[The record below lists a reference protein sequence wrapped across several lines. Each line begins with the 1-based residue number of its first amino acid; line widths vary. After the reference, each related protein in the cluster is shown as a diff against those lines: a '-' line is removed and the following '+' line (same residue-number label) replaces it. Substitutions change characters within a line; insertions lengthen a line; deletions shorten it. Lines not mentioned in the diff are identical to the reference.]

1 MSTWNDIVTAA
12 LLGTEKSQQS
22 PALPATLGEALAP
35 AEALVR
41 EEAFLSAAGA
51 YTLWRRA
58 GWKPPQVSAVG
69 NVAEA
74 DDLPSV
80 STVSA
85 GHLREMLAGRFTVI
99 LPEWLR
105 TVAEAGRRVPPE
117 LLPALLDKAKQ
128 DRELRP
134 LITATGGKRAAWL
147 STQSE
152 AWSFGVGDAPDL
164 WETGT
169 RDQRVAVLRAL
180 RERDAAEA
188 RAKVQSVWKSEPAD
202 TRAAFLSAFEIGLS
216 MDDEPFLEETLDD
229 RSKEVRRVCVDL
241 LSRLPE
247 SRLVARMTARAT
259 PLLIFKP
266 GKLLSRAALEV
277 LLPTEPDPAGIRDG
291 LDPKAFGAQ
300 KKFGEK
306 AVLLILILASVPPQ
320 HWSDAFGL
328 EPSKI
333 LKLTEKD
340 EFARAL
346 VTGWSWAAIRFQDA
360 RWAEAIL
367 DGEVAPERSIVSESS
382 LLLLLPEAARS
393 ERLADQVRR
402 GAFVFTDHERWSA
415 LVNQLESFTGYWPES
430 LAREVLGALRRIATR
445 GIPWHLRASV
455 ERLLRYVP
463 PSLGAEATQGWPTDQ
478 EGIAALSDF
487 LNFRHDALTA
497 IHNTKDLHA

>member
-12 LLGTEKSQQS
+12 LLGTEKGQQS
-22 PALPATLGEALAP
+22 PPLPETLDQALAP
-35 AEALVR
+35 TQSLPR
-41 EEAFLSAAGA
+41 EEAFLSVAGA

-58 GWKPPQVSAVG
+58 GLKPPQVSAGG
-69 NVAEA
+69 NVADHE
-74 DDLPSV
+74 DLLPV
-80 STVSA
+80 STASA
-85 GHLREMLAGRFTVI
+85 GHLREMLGGRFPII

-105 TVAEAGRRVPPE
+105 TVAEVGRHVPPE

-147 STQSE
+147 STQNE
-152 AWSFGVGDAPDL
+152 AWSFGVGNAPEL

-169 RDQRVAVLRAL
+169 REQRVAVLRAL
-180 RERDAAEA
+180 RERDPAEA
-188 RAKVQSVWKSEPAD
+188 RAKVQAVWKSEPAD
-202 TRAAFLSAFEIGLS
+202 TRSAFLSAFEIGLS
-216 MDDEPFLEETLDD
+216 MEDEPFLEETLDD
-229 RSKEVRRVCVDL
+229 RSKEVRRVCIDL

-259 PLLIFKP
+259 PLLTFKP
-266 GKLLSRAALEV
+266 GKLLSRTTLEV
-277 LLPTEPDPAGIRDG
+277 TLPAEPDPAGVRDG
-291 LDPKAFGAQ
+291 LDPKAFGSQ

-306 AVLLILILASVPPQ
+306 AVLLILTLASVPPR

-328 EPSKI
+328 EPRKI

-346 VTGWSWAAIRFQDA
+346 VTAWTWAAVRFEDA
-360 RWAEAIL
+360 SWAEAIL
-367 DGEVAPERSIVSESS
+367 DGEVAPERSVVSESS
-382 LLLLLPEAARS
+382 LLLLLPESARA

-402 GAFVFTDHERWSA
+402 GGFVFTDHERWSA
-415 LVNQLESFTGYWPES
+415 LAHQLESFTGYWPES
-430 LAREVLGALRRIATR
+430 LAREVLGALRRIAAR
-445 GIPWHLRASV
+445 GIPWDLRNSV

-478 EGIAALSDF
+478 EGISALSDF

-497 IHNTKDLHA
+497 IYNTKDLHA